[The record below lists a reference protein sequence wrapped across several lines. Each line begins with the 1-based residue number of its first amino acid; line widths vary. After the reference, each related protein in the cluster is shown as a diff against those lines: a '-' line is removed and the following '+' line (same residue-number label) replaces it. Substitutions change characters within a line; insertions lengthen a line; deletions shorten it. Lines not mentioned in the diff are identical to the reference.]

1 MIYTVL
7 IIGLGQ
13 IGVGYDI
20 HHDTDNFALTHARA
34 FHRHDGFRLIGGVDL
49 ELAMRNRFESAYG
62 LPAFDDLRYSVSHL
76 KPDIVV
82 ISTPTSEHAKTV
94 QEVLA
99 AGKPLAIICEKPL
112 SYNYEEAKQIVSTV
126 AEHGC
131 QLFVNYMRISNTG
144 VLEVKR
150 RIQEDLIQGPFK
162 GVVWY
167 SKGLFNNGSHFL
179 NLLEFW
185 LGKVVESQVLI
196 SGRCWDGRDPE
207 PDLAIDFEN
216 GRVYFLAAREEEF
229 SHYTIELVAKN
240 GRLRYEAGGEKIMW
254 QRIVTDP
261 AFQGYTV
268 LDSTAEEIT
277 SNFNQVQFQ
286 VVDGLYKALQEKSQQ
301 ICSGKAAL
309 QTLKVLANIEAKL

>member
-1 MIYTVL
+1 LIYTVL

-13 IGVGYDI
+13 IGAGYDI
-20 HHDTDNFALTHARA
+20 QHDTHNFALTHARA
-34 FHRHDGFRLIGGVDL
+34 FYRHDGFRLIGGVDL
-49 ELAMRNRFESAYG
+49 ELAKRNRFESAYG
-62 LPAFDDLRYSVSHL
+62 LPAFDDVCHSVSLL

-94 QEVLA
+94 QKVLA
-99 AGKPLAIICEKPL
+99 VGKPLAILCEKPL
-112 SYNYEEAKQIVSTV
+112 SYHYEEANQIVSTV

-150 RIQEDLIQGPFK
+150 RIREDLIKGPFK

-185 LGKVVESQVLI
+185 LGNVVETHVLT
-196 SGRCWDGRDPE
+196 SGRNWDGHDPE
-207 PDLAIDFEN
+207 PDLAIDFKN
-216 GRVYFLAAREEEF
+216 GKVYFLAALEEDF

-240 GRLRYEAGGEKIMW
+240 GRLRYEAGGEKIEW
-254 QRIVTDP
+254 QGIVTDP

-268 LDSTAEEIT
+268 LDPTAEEIAT
-277 SNFNQVQFQ
+277 NFNQVQLQ
-286 VVDGLYKALQEKSQQ
+286 VVDELYMALQEKSQK
-301 ICSGKAAL
+301 ICTGEDAL